1 MWPKFHLTEI
11 RNIATQWLFNSFTL
25 SRSRMRSRMRY
36 HCSKCTFSTL
46 SKKILHTIPVQ
57 DVQYFIGSTL
67 PLNYFAIHGM
77 NRYFNHHNDVSNW
90 RFWSDLSYGRC
101 RCLKMRRAF
110 CCTNR
115 INADADSHV
124 ENSIYK
130 FLASGMRA
138 CVQCLGPK
146 VHWFAILK

>member
-25 SRSRMRSRMRY
+25 SRCGPECVTIVRNV
-36 HCSKCTFSTL
+36 HFQHL
-46 SKKILHTIPVQ
+46 SNKILHTIPVQ

-115 INADADSHV
+115 INVDADSHV
-124 ENSIYK
+124 ENSICK
-130 FLASGMRA
+130 LLARGMRA
-138 CVQCLGPK
+138 CVQCVGPK